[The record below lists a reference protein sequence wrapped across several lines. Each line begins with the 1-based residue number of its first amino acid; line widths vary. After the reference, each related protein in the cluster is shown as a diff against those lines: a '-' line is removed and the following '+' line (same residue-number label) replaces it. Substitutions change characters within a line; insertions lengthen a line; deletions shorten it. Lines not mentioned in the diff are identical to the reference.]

1 MRLGLLVRLFTVS
14 QGRIDA
20 EQSAAAA
27 KPRWERSTVTQS
39 EFEASLDLA
48 AEIGAEVVEITQAG
62 QLAAA
67 ELLVANAQ
75 LRRELRA
82 MVADRGLSI
91 AALNAAGMPLH
102 PRTGGRSRRLIRRTI
117 ELASLLDVRTVLSMS
132 GTGGDGPAAS
142 AVNWVSF
149 PWPEESVALRER
161 HWQAAVGLW
170 RDLAGYAA
178 SRGVER
184 VALELH
190 PMHLV
195 YNVPTFER
203 LHQAVG
209 PIISANVDPS
219 HLFWQGMDPVAVV
232 RALGDS
238 VAHVHVKDTQLVADE
253 VATAGVL
260 DGRPFGTDAPRAWV
274 HRTVGRG
281 HGVEVWTSFFQA
293 LQDIG
298 YDGALSLENE
308 DPYQSY
314 ADGVRDAAAYVRP
327 LLERLG

>member
-1 MRLGLLVRLFTVS
+1 MRLGLLVRLFTAS
-14 QGRIDA
+14 HGRIDV
-20 EQSAAAA
+20 ESSAAAA
-27 KPRWERSTVTQS
+27 KPRWERSTVTRA

-62 QLAAA
+62 QPAAA
-67 ELLVANAQ
+67 ELLVANPR
-75 LRRELRA
+75 LRREFSA
-82 MVADRGLSI
+82 MISDRGLEI

-102 PRTGGRSRRLIRRTI
+102 PRVGGRARRLIRRTI
-117 ELASLLDVRTVLSMS
+117 ELASLLDVRTVISMS

-142 AVNWVSF
+142 TVNWVSF

-178 SRGVER
+178 SRGIER

-203 LHQAVG
+203 LREAVG
-209 PIISANVDPS
+209 PVISANVDPS
-219 HLFWQGMDPVAVV
+219 HLFWQGMNPDAVV
-232 RALGDS
+232 RALGKS
-238 VAHVHVKDTQLVADE
+238 VAHVHVKDTQLIADE
-253 VATAGVL
+253 LATAGVL
-260 DGRPFGTDAPRAWV
+260 DGRPFGADAPRAWV

-281 HGVEVWTSFFQA
+281 HGDDVWIALFQA
-293 LQDIG
+293 LRDAG
-298 YDGALSLENE
+298 YRGALSLENE
-308 DPYQSY
+308 DPYQDY
-314 ADGVRDAAAYVRP
+314 AEGVREAAAYVRP
-327 LLERLG
+327 ILKTIA

>member
-1 MRLGLLVRLFTVS
+1 MRLGLLVRLFTAS
-14 QGRIDA
+14 HGRIDV
-20 EQSAAAA
+20 EPSAGAA
-27 KPRWERSTVTQS
+27 KPRWQRSTVTRS

-62 QLAAA
+62 QPAAA

-75 LRRELRA
+75 LRRELSA
-82 MVADRGLSI
+82 MIADRGLAI

-102 PRTGGRSRRLIRRTI
+102 PRIGGRARRLIRRTI
-117 ELASLLDVRTVLSMS
+117 ELASLLDVDTVISMS
-132 GTGGDGPAAS
+132 GAGGDGPAAS
-142 AVNWVSF
+142 TVNWVSF
-149 PWPEESVALRER
+149 PWPAESVALRER

-170 RDLAGYAA
+170 RDLAGYAT

-190 PMHLV
+190 PIHLV
-195 YNVPTFER
+195 YNVPTFTR
-203 LHQAVG
+203 LRDAVG
-209 PIISANVDPS
+209 PVISANVDPS

-253 VATAGVL
+253 LATAGVL
-260 DGRPFGTDAPRAWV
+260 DGRPFGADAPRAWV

-281 HGVEVWTSFFQA
+281 HGDDVWTAFFEA
-293 LQDIG
+293 LREVG
-298 YDGALSLENE
+298 YSGALSLENE
-308 DPYQSY
+308 DPYQDY
-314 ADGVRDAAAYVRP
+314 AEGVREAAAYVRP
-327 LLERLG
+327 LLANL

>member
-1 MRLGLLVRLFTVS
+1 MRLGLLVRLFTAS
-14 QGRIDA
+14 HGRIDV
-20 EQSAAAA
+20 ESSAAAA
-27 KPRWERSTVTQS
+27 KPRWERSTVTRS
-39 EFEASLDLA
+39 EFETSLDLA

-62 QLAAA
+62 QPAAA

-75 LRRELRA
+75 ARRELSA
-82 MVADRGLSI
+82 MIADRGLEI

-102 PRTGGRSRRLIRRTI
+102 PRIGGRARRLIRRTI
-117 ELASLLDVRTVLSMS
+117 ELASLLDVGTVISMS
-132 GTGGDGPAAS
+132 GTGADGPAAS
-142 AVNWVSF
+142 TVNWVSF

-170 RDLAGYAA
+170 RDLAGYAT

-190 PMHLV
+190 PIHLV
-195 YNVPTFER
+195 YNVPTFTR
-203 LHQAVG
+203 LRDAVG
-209 PIISANVDPS
+209 PVIAANVDPS
-219 HLFWQGMDPVAVV
+219 HLFWQAMDPVAVV

-238 VAHVHVKDTQLVADE
+238 VAHVHVKDTQLIAGE

-260 DGRPFGTDAPRAWV
+260 DGRPFGADAPRAWV

-281 HGVEVWTSFFQA
+281 HGDDVWTAFFEA
-293 LQDIG
+293 LREVG
-298 YDGALSLENE
+298 YSGALSLENE

-314 ADGVRDAAAYVRP
+314 AEGVREAAAYVRP
-327 LLERLG
+327 LLRGLK

>member
-14 QGRIDA
+14 HGRTDV
-20 EQSAAAA
+20 EPSTAAS
-27 KPRWERSTVTQS
+27 KPRWERSTVTRS

-75 LRRELRA
+75 LRREFSA
-82 MVADRGLSI
+82 MIADRGLSI

-102 PRTGGRSRRLIRRTI
+102 PRTGGRARRLIRRTI
-117 ELASLLDVRTVLSMS
+117 ELASLLDVRTVISMS
-132 GTGGDGPAAS
+132 GAGGDGLAAS
-142 AVNWVSF
+142 TVNWVSF

-161 HWQAAVGLW
+161 HWHAAVGLW
-170 RDLAGYAA
+170 RDLAGYAT
-178 SRGVER
+178 SRGIER

-195 YNVPTFER
+195 YNVPTFQR
-203 LHQAVG
+203 LRDAVG
-209 PIISANVDPS
+209 PVISANVDPS
-219 HLFWQGMDPVAVV
+219 HLFWQRMDPAAVV

-238 VAHVHVKDTQLVADE
+238 VAHVHVKDTQLIADE
-253 VATAGVL
+253 LATAGVL
-260 DGRPFGTDAPRAWV
+260 DGRQFGADAPRAWV

-281 HGVEVWTSFFQA
+281 HGDDVWTAFFRE
-293 LQDIG
+293 LRDVG
-298 YDGALSLENE
+298 YSGALSLENE
-308 DPYQSY
+308 DPYQDY
-314 ADGVRDAAAYVRP
+314 AEGVREAAAYVRP
-327 LLERLG
+327 LLRELD

>member
-132 GTGGDGPAAS
+132 GTGGRRTGGEHGELGQLS
-142 AVNWVSF
+142 
-149 PWPEESVALRER
+149 
-161 HWQAAVGLW
+161 
-170 RDLAGYAA
+170 LA
-178 SRGVER
+178 RGVGGR
-184 VALELH
+184 CASDTGKRQWASGVSWPATR
-190 PMHLV
+190 PV
-195 YNVPTFER
+195 VGSSAWPWSCTPCIWSTTSPTFER

-219 HLFWQGMDPVAVV
+219 HLFWQGMGSRRR
-232 RALGDS
+232 RA
-238 VAHVHVKDTQLVADE
+238 
-253 VATAGVL
+253 
-260 DGRPFGTDAPRAWV
+260 
-274 HRTVGRG
+274 
-281 HGVEVWTSFFQA
+281 
-293 LQDIG
+293 
-298 YDGALSLENE
+298 
-308 DPYQSY
+308 
-314 ADGVRDAAAYVRP
+314 
-327 LLERLG
+327 RLG

>member
-1 MRLGLLVRLFTVS
+1 MRLGLLVRLFTATH
-14 QGRIDA
+14 GRIDV
-20 EQSAAAA
+20 ESSAAAA
-27 KPRWERSTVTQS
+27 KPRWERSTVTRA

-62 QLAAA
+62 QPAAA
-67 ELLVANAQ
+67 ELLVASPR
-75 LRRELRA
+75 LRREFSA

-102 PRTGGRSRRLIRRTI
+102 PRSGGRARRLIRRTI
-117 ELASLLDVRTVLSMS
+117 ELASLLDVRTVISMS

-142 AVNWVSF
+142 TVNWVSF

-170 RDLAGYAA
+170 RDLAGYAT
-178 SRGVER
+178 SRGIER

-195 YNVPTFER
+195 YNVPTFHR
-203 LHQAVG
+203 LHAAVG
-209 PIISANVDPS
+209 SVISANVDPS
-219 HLFWQGMDPVAVV
+219 HLFWQGMDPSAVV

-253 VATAGVL
+253 LATAGVL
-260 DGRPFGTDAPRAWV
+260 DGRPFGADAPRAWV
-274 HRTVGRG
+274 HRTVGHG
-281 HGVEVWTSFFQA
+281 HGDDVWTAFFRA
-293 LQDIG
+293 LRDGG
-298 YDGALSLENE
+298 YSGALSLENE

-314 ADGVRDAAAYVRP
+314 TEGVREAATYVRP
-327 LLERLG
+327 ILRGLK

>member
-1 MRLGLLVRLFTVS
+1 MRLGLLVRLFTAS
-14 QGRIDA
+14 HGRIDV
-20 EQSAAAA
+20 EPSAGAA
-27 KPRWERSTVTQS
+27 KPRWERSTVTRS

-62 QLAAA
+62 QPAAA
-67 ELLVANAQ
+67 ELLVANAP
-75 LRRELRA
+75 LRRDLRA
-82 MVADRGLSI
+82 MIADRGLSI

-102 PRTGGRSRRLIRRTI
+102 PRIGGRARRLIRRTI
-117 ELASLLDVRTVLSMS
+117 ELACLLDVGTVISMS
-132 GTGGDGPAAS
+132 GTGADGPAAS
-142 AVNWVSF
+142 TVNWVSF

-170 RDLAGYAA
+170 RDLAGYAT

-190 PMHLV
+190 PIHLV
-195 YNVPTFER
+195 YNVPTFMR
-203 LHQAVG
+203 LQDAVG
-209 PIISANVDPS
+209 PVIAANVDPS

-238 VAHVHVKDTQLVADE
+238 VAHVHVKDTQLIGGE

-260 DGRPFGTDAPRAWV
+260 DGRPFGADAPRAWV

-281 HGVEVWTSFFQA
+281 HGDDVWTAFFEA
-293 LQDIG
+293 LREVG
-298 YDGALSLENE
+298 YSGALSLENE
-308 DPYQSY
+308 DPYQDY
-314 ADGVRDAAAYVRP
+314 AEGVREAAAYVRP
-327 LLERLG
+327 LLRGLE

>member
-1 MRLGLLVRLFTVS
+1 MRLGLLVRLFTAS
-14 QGRIDA
+14 HGRIDVEA
-20 EQSAAAA
+20 SAAAA
-27 KPRWERSTVTQS
+27 KPRWERSTVTQA

-62 QLAAA
+62 QPAAA

-75 LRRELRA
+75 LRREFGA
-82 MVADRGLSI
+82 MVADRGLAI

-102 PRTGGRSRRLIRRTI
+102 PRIGGRARRLIRRTI
-117 ELASLLDVRTVLSMS
+117 ELASLLDVRTVVSMS

-142 AVNWVSF
+142 TVNWVSF

-170 RDLAGYAA
+170 RDLAGYAT
-178 SRGVER
+178 SRGIEH

-195 YNVPTFER
+195 YNVPTFKR
-203 LHQAVG
+203 LHEAVG
-209 PIISANVDPS
+209 PVISANVDPS

-232 RALGDS
+232 RALGKS
-238 VAHVHVKDTQLVADE
+238 VAHVHVKDTELIVDE
-253 VATAGVL
+253 LATAGVL
-260 DGRPFGTDAPRAWV
+260 DGRPFGAPEPRAWM

-281 HGVEVWTSFFQA
+281 HGDDVWTAFFQA
-293 LQDIG
+293 LRYAG
-298 YDGALSLENE
+298 YSGALSLENE

-314 ADGVRDAAAYVRP
+314 ADGVREAAAYVRP
-327 LLERLG
+327 LLANL

>member
-14 QGRIDA
+14 HGRIDV
-20 EQSAAAA
+20 EPSAAPS
-27 KPRWERSTVTQS
+27 KPRWERSTVTRS

-67 ELLVANAQ
+67 EVLVANAQ
-75 LRRELRA
+75 LRREFSA
-82 MVADRGLSI
+82 MIADRGLSI

-102 PRTGGRSRRLIRRTI
+102 PRTGGRARRLIRRTI
-117 ELASLLDVRTVLSMS
+117 ELASLLDVRTVVSMS
-132 GTGGDGPAAS
+132 GAGGDGPAAS
-142 AVNWVSF
+142 TVNWVSF

-161 HWQAAVGLW
+161 HWQAAAGLW
-170 RDLAGYAA
+170 RDLAGYAT
-178 SRGVER
+178 SRGIER

-195 YNVPTFER
+195 YNVPTFQR
-203 LHQAVG
+203 LRDAVG
-209 PIISANVDPS
+209 PVISANVDPS

-253 VATAGVL
+253 LATAGVL
-260 DGRPFGTDAPRAWV
+260 DGRQFGADAPRAWV

-281 HGVEVWTSFFQA
+281 HGDEVWTAFFRA
-293 LQDIG
+293 LRDVG
-298 YDGALSLENE
+298 YAGALSLENE
-308 DPYQSY
+308 DPYQDY
-314 ADGVRDAAAYVRP
+314 AEGVRDAAAYVRP
-327 LLERLG
+327 ILAGVE